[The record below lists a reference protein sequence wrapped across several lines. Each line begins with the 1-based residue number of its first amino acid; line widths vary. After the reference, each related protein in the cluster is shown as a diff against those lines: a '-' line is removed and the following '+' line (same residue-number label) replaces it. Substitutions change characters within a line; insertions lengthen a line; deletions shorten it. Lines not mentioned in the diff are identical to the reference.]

1 MDYKNIERLLERYWQ
16 CETSVEEE
24 SQLREFFSQGEVPAH
39 LLRYKDLFVYQQVQH
54 EVGLGDDFDA
64 RMLAQVEVPVVKAKR
79 LTAAGRFMPLFK
91 AAAVIALILT
101 LGNVAQH
108 TFSAGEEE
116 SLMAGDTIGKQVSTP
131 SVALSDELKVGEKSL
146 ADSLNRVREI
156 ELVKE

>member
-1 MDYKNIERLLERYWQ
+1 MDYKYIEQLLERYWQ
-16 CETSVEEE
+16 CETSLEEE
-24 SQLREFFSQGEVPAH
+24 SQLREFFSKREVPAR
-39 LLRYKDLFVYQQVQH
+39 LLRYKDLFVYQQVQQR
-54 EVGLGDDFDA
+54 VGLGDDFDA

-79 LTAAGRFMPLFK
+79 LTVAGRFMPLFK

-108 TFSAGEEE
+108 TFTAGEEE

>member
-1 MDYKNIERLLERYWQ
+1 MDYKYIEQLLERYWQ
-16 CETSVEEE
+16 CETSLEEE
-24 SQLREFFSQGEVPAH
+24 SQLREFFSKGEVPAH
-39 LLRYKDLFVYQQVQH
+39 LLRYRNLFVYQQVQQR
-54 EVGLGDDFDA
+54 VGLDDDFDA
-64 RMLAQVEVPVVKAKR
+64 RMLVRVEVPVVKAKR
-79 LTAAGRFMPLFK
+79 LTVAGRFIPLFK

-108 TFSAGEEE
+108 TFSAGDEEE
-116 SLMAGDTIGKQVSTP
+116 LIAGDTIGKQVSAP

>member
-1 MDYKNIERLLERYWQ
+1 MDYKYIEQLLERYWQ
-16 CETSVEEE
+16 CETSLEEE
-24 SQLREFFSQGEVPAH
+24 SQLREFFSKREVLAH
-39 LLRYKDLFVYQQVQH
+39 LLRYKDLFVYQQVQQR
-54 EVGLGDDFDA
+54 VGLGDDFDA
-64 RMLAQVEVPVVKAKR
+64 RMLARVEVPVVKAKR
-79 LTAAGRFMPLFK
+79 LTLAGRFMPLFK

-108 TFSAGEEE
+108 TFTAGEEE